1 MAKWISGFEFSRTSS
16 GLKEVNILIY
26 SMGDEADDILHSFGL
41 SEDDQKDYKWS
52 KRDLMVTPIKEAML
66 FTKEL
71 DLIAEP
77 RARRAS

>member
-1 MAKWISGFEFSRTSS
+1 MTSYIPLDWPKMTKRT
-16 GLKEVNILIY
+16 
-26 SMGDEADDILHSFGL
+26 
-41 SEDDQKDYKWS
+41 YKWS